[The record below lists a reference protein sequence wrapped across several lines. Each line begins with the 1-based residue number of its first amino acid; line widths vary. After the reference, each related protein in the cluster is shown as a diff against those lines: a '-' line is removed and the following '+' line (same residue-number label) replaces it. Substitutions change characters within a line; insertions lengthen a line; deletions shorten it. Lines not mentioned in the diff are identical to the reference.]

1 MQAVEDTLVEA
12 LVTLENDNE
21 RTQSIAGFE
30 WIVSIPLN
38 AN

>member
-1 MQAVEDTLVEA
+1 MDLKRSFHWGEHL
-12 LVTLENDNE
+12 LENDNE